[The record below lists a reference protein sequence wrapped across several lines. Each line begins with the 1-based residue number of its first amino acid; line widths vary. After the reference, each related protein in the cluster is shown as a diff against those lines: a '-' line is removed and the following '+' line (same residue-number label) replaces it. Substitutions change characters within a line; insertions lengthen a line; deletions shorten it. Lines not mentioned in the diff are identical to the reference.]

1 MASQQ
6 TAGIIKPLGGVMVSR
21 DDEHWDRRLD
31 LRNSGQKVVK
41 QADRL
46 PGGNGFIVNIPRDE
60 DRVRMDSLRIGKN
73 LREDML
79 LIRAEVVMMQLFADV
94 EV

>member
-6 TAGIIKPLGGVMVSR
+6 TAGIVKPLGGVMVSR
-21 DDEHWDRRLD
+21 DDEYRDRRLD
-31 LRNSGQKVVK
+31 LRNSGQKVIK

-46 PGGNGFIVNIPRDE
+46 PGGNGFIIDVSRDE
-60 DRVRMDSLRIGKN
+60 DGIRMDSLCIGNN

-79 LIRAEVVMMQLFADV
+79 LIRAEVVMMQLFADM